1 MSVIRYL
8 TKSRFKLALECYQK
22 ELEYDS
28 GESSEDLSMYQESLR
43 FLEELKK
50 MNESDWNLISE

>member
-1 MSVIRYL
+1 MPRYL
-8 TKSRFKLALECYQK
+8 TKSRVNLALDCYQK